1 MICKEVEIVVL
12 REVERFEGLLFP
24 ADSAGSR
31 RFPQVSAGFRR
42 FPQVSADSADLRGLL
57 RFMQITQMGVIIVI
71 LGWLIIL

>member
-1 MICKEVEIVVL
+1 LLCAEVEIVVL

-24 ADSAGSR
+24 EDSR
-31 RFPQVSAGFRR
+31 RFPQVPADFADFADFRR
-42 FPQVSADSADLRGLL
+42 FPQIYADLCRLR

>member
-24 ADSAGSR
+24 EDSR
-31 RFPQVSAGFRR
+31 RFPQV
-42 FPQVSADSADLRGLL
+42 PADSAELRGLR